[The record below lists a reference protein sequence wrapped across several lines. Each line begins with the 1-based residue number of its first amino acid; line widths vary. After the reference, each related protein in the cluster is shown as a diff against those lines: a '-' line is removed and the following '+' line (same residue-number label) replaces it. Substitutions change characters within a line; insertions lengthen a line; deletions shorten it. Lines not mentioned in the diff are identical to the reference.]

1 MPEAAGLGYAMP
13 RPSPDDILP
22 TYERVGPTW
31 AAERSQA
38 LFEAAWLRRFLE
50 AAPGPRVL
58 DLGCG
63 SGRPIAAWLTG
74 NGAEVTGVDGA
85 ASMCRL
91 FAETL
96 PARPVYHGDMRTLEI
111 EAQFDAI
118 LAWNSFFHLP
128 PEDQR
133 GMFRVFARHAA
144 PGAALMF
151 TSGPEA
157 GIRYGSVA
165 GAPVYHA
172 SLDPQDVR
180 AEMAAQGF
188 RVLAFA
194 PEDPECAGHTVWL
207 ARFDPIAA

>member
-1 MPEAAGLGYAMP
+1 MP

-22 TYERVGPTW
+22 TYDRVGPDW

-38 LFEAAWLRRFLE
+38 LFEAGWLRRFLDV
-50 AAPGPRVL
+50 APGPRVL

-63 SGRPIAAWLTG
+63 SGRPIALWLATH
-74 NGAEVTGVDGA
+74 GAEVTGVDGA
-85 ASMCRL
+85 AAMCRL
-91 FAETL
+91 FARAL
-96 PARPVYHGDMRTLEI
+96 PDRPVHHCDMRTLALGEH
-111 EAQFDAI
+111 FDAI

-133 GMFRVFARHAA
+133 GMFRTFAAHAV

-157 GIRYGSVA
+157 GVRYGAVA

-172 SLDPQDVR
+172 SLDPREFR
-180 AEMAAQGF
+180 AEMAAQGYE
-188 RVLAFA
+188 VLAYA
-194 PEDPECAGHTVWL
+194 PEDPDCAGHTIWL
-207 ARFDPIAA
+207 ARYAPTAA